1 MTGDR
6 FEFRFVG
13 EHLALDFVNTRT
25 TERDLAREDLA
36 TYRQAIAWFAKSG
49 ILSRTD
55 ATALLRLEGS
65 RDARE
70 TLRALHD
77 FRDDVRALLDDY
89 RRSGRVATRYL
100 ELVNARLADCG
111 CRRALVLDGDRFVV
125 RVQYRFERAHD
136 LLMPLANAVAE
147 LLAQE
152 DLTRLKRCGGD
163 CCDMYFL
170 DVSRNRSRTWCDM
183 AACGNR
189 AKAAAYYRR
198 SRAEG
203 AA

>member
-1 MTGDR
+1 MTGES

-25 TERDLAREDLA
+25 DERGSAREDLA
-36 TYRQAIAWFAKSG
+36 TYRQAVAWFAKSG
-49 ILSRTD
+49 VLSRAD

-65 RDARE
+65 RDARG

-89 RRSGRVATRYL
+89 RRSGTVAARYL

-147 LLAQE
+147 LLAEE
-152 DLTRLKRCGGD
+152 DLTRIKRCGGD

-198 SRAEG
+198 SRADG